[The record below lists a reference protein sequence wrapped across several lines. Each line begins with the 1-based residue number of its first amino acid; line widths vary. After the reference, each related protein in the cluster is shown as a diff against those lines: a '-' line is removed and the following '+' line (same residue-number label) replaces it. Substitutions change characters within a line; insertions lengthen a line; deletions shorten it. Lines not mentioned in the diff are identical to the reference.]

1 MVVVANI
8 KSREEIE
15 MNWIVS
21 HLSDQKAG
29 SAKDSQN
36 FLPVVTFGIQVISLS
51 LSRKFISHRS
61 LYLIPIKSSTQ
72 NNYFFLY
79 FINNFLEVL
88 FPVWLSWLLL
98 LLLFFLSSTTHSKDS
113 HCLCFSSIFHLDF
126 QRLIVL
132 WFLHELN
139 MFLGQI
145 IGSCNNH
152 LDFP

>member
-51 LSRKFISHRS
+51 LSLVVRLSPLFVSNPDQKFN
-61 LYLIPIKSSTQ
+61 T
-72 NNYFFLY
+72 
-79 FINNFLEVL
+79 E
-88 FPVWLSWLLL
+88 
-98 LLLFFLSSTTHSKDS
+98 
-113 HCLCFSSIFHLDF
+113 
-126 QRLIVL
+126 
-132 WFLHELN
+132 
-139 MFLGQI
+139 
-145 IGSCNNH
+145 
-152 LDFP
+152 